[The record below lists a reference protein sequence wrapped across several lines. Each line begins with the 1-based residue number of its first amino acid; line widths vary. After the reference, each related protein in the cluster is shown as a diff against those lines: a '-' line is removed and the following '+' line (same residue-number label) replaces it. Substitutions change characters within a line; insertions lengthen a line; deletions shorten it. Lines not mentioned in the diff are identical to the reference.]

1 MGKGG
6 GGRIQM
12 GSDLSDGQRVFTGAD
27 KQAKDREAGIMAKG
41 GEGAGSCLMFCHS
54 TKQNYKTSFVK
65 MIRIYRRDKEIA
77 PKGGNPWAQ
86 RF

>member
-1 MGKGG
+1 
-6 GGRIQM
+6 
-12 GSDLSDGQRVFTGAD
+12 
-27 KQAKDREAGIMAKG
+27 MAKG

-54 TKQNYKTSFVK
+54 AKQNYKTSFVK